1 MTRHCHARTV
11 RAVRTFESIASMTE
25 IFEETLDPPTIA
37 ANGLLGTST
46 APRRYRD
53 RYRDGERRVR
63 GGGRDVE
70 KKGRLRRC
78 MQDSMRKKKKG
89 EAKGEKEKKRGVRVR
104 RDKEKRRV
112 GKERKDNKQYGNLSG
127 GLAQASTAW

>member
-1 MTRHCHARTV
+1 MTRHCHARIV
-11 RAVRTFESIASMTE
+11 RTVRTFESIASMTE

-37 ANGLLGTST
+37 AKGLLGTST
-46 APRRYRD
+46 APRRYRDRD

-78 MQDSMRKKKKG
+78 MQNSMRKKKKG
-89 EAKGEKEKKRGVRVR
+89 EAKGEKEKKRGVRLK
-104 RDKEKRRV
+104 RDKRR
-112 GKERKDNKQYGNLSG
+112 EE
-127 GLAQASTAW
+127 